1 MKTMKNNLIS
11 RYMNVTFATN
21 YDYVSE
27 LFQ

>member
-1 MKTMKNNLIS
+1 
-11 RYMNVTFATN
+11 MNVTFATN